1 MKAMSL
7 RIRMQTLLPCLTP
20 SLCSPPAIRATRS
33 ATSACV
39 RRRSPEVMPRK
50 SEPVS
55 GFDATCTPLASAG
68 VRKARSALFDIGLD
82 GLELVRTAK
91 QFLLLDRFRKQRR
104 TGIDRQLV

>member
-33 ATSACV
+33 ATSAWV

-50 SEPVS
+50 SEPLS
-55 GFDATCTPLASAG
+55 GFDATCTSLPSAG
-68 VRKARSALFDIGLD
+68 VGKTWRALLDVGLD
-82 GLELVRTAK
+82 GLELVGAAK
-91 QFLLLDRFRKQRR
+91 QLLLLDR
-104 TGIDRQLV
+104 L